1 MKTTER
7 GRLRA
12 PPPPT
17 AGGTTMTAIVQDRYG
32 SAPEDLFRLAEI
44 DRPAIGDGEVLVRVH
59 AASVDRGTWHI
70 MSGLP
75 YPIRLAGF
83 GLRRPKYANPGRN
96 LAGTVEAVGAGVT
109 GFAPGDEV
117 FGMSTSTFAEY
128 ATARP
133 DKLAPKPAN
142 LSFEQAAAVPVSG
155 GTALQAV
162 RDHGRVQ
169 AGEKVL
175 IIGASGGVGSFA
187 VQIAKAFGAEV
198 TGVCSTAKV
207 DMVRALGA
215 DHVIDYTREDFAD
228 GGRRY
233 DVILDIGGNA
243 RLSRLRRA
251 LTPRGRLVIVGGET
265 DGRLLGGSRPPDP
278 GPAAV
283 PVRRPEAGHLRRV
296 GERRR
301 PDRPPRPHRGRQAHP
316 GDRPDLPARRGRR
329 RPSATCW
336 TGRPAA
342 SSSSPSHPAAS
353 RAQTRGAPRDR
364 EPNPLSRPRRR
375 VAGPVDLPLAVAG
388 QVAAADPALRRAV
401 LPLAGV
407 LRRQR
412 RSRSSRSCSP
422 GAIRGRCST
431 STSACCAGPG
441 G

>member
-1 MKTTER
+1 MKTTEP

-12 PPPPT
+12 PPRPT
-17 AGGTTMTAIVQDRYG
+17 AGGTTMTAVVQDRYS
-32 SAPEDLFRLAEI
+32 SAPEDLFRVAEI
-44 DRPAIGDGEVLVRVH
+44 DRPVPGDDEVLVRVR

-128 ATARP
+128 AAARTS
-133 DKLAPKPAN
+133 KLASKPAN
-142 LSFEQAAAVPVSG
+142 LSFDQAAAVPVSG

-162 RDHGRVQ
+162 RNHGRVQ

-187 VQIAKAFGAEV
+187 VQIAKASGAEV

-215 DHVIDYTREDFAD
+215 DSVIDYTREDFAD
-228 GGRRY
+228 GGPRY

-251 LTPRGRLVIVGGET
+251 LTPQGRLVIVGGET
-265 DGRLLGGSRPPDP
+265 DGRFLGGSGRQIRAQIMSPFIGQKLGTFVASENAADLIALRDLIEAGDLTPAIDRAYPLADTPAAIRHLMDGQARGKIVISVSARSAQIPDP
-278 GPAAV
+278 G
-283 PVRRPEAGHLRRV
+283 
-296 GERRR
+296 
-301 PDRPPRPHRGRQAHP
+301 
-316 GDRPDLPARRGRR
+316 
-329 RPSATCW
+329 
-336 TGRPAA
+336 
-342 SSSSPSHPAAS
+342 
-353 RAQTRGAPRDR
+353 
-364 EPNPLSRPRRR
+364 
-375 VAGPVDLPLAVAG
+375 
-388 QVAAADPALRRAV
+388 
-401 LPLAGV
+401 
-407 LRRQR
+407 
-412 RSRSSRSCSP
+412 
-422 GAIRGRCST
+422 ST
-431 STSACCAGPG
+431 P
-441 G
+441 